1 MTSVYKDAV
10 LSEDGVYRYELYRRW
25 ADNTRPVLWVM
36 LNPSTADAEIDDPT
50 IRRVIGF
57 SQSWGF
63 QAAIVCNLFALRAT
77 NPQALRT
84 HSDPVGPD
92 NDDYLMRAVCASDR
106 IVVAWGAHPFASS
119 RAAWVKKLLPN
130 SHCLGVTKEGHP
142 RHPLYARADA
152 QLVKWGTS

>member
-1 MTSVYKDAV
+1 MTSIYKDAV

-25 ADNTRPVLWVM
+25 ADSTRPVLWVM

-50 IRRVIGF
+50 IRRIIGF

-92 NDDYLMRAVCASDR
+92 NDDHLMRAVCASDR
-106 IVVAWGAHPFASS
+106 IVVAWGAHTFASS

-130 SHCLGVTKEGHP
+130 PHCLGVTKEGHP
-142 RHPLYARADA
+142 RHPLYVRADA
-152 QLVKWGTS
+152 QLVKWGAS